1 MSVFRVTI
9 LSLLEV
15 FGDFMLKDYSTTGL
29 VSKLGLGVVGYI
41 GVVAALIWSFQS
53 GNVLLV
59 NGMWDGM
66 SSLIESVLAYVIL
79 GDRLANPYQYFGLVM
94 TMIGVYMLKYTPSS
108 K

>member
-1 MSVFRVTI
+1 MSLLRVGV
-9 LSLLEV
+9 LSLVEV
-15 FGDFMLKDYSTTGL
+15 FGDFMLKDYATTGL
-29 VSKLGLGVVGYI
+29 LSKLGLGVLGYI
-41 GVVAALIWSFQS
+41 GVIAALIWSFQS

-66 SSLIESVLAYVIL
+66 SGIIESVLAYIIL

-94 TMIGVYMLKYTPSS
+94 TVLGVFMLKYVPA

>member
-1 MSVFRVTI
+1 MQRQ
-9 LSLLEV
+9 
-15 FGDFMLKDYSTTGL
+15 DCC
-29 VSKLGLGVVGYI
+29 GLGVLGYI
-41 GVVAALIWSFQS
+41 GVIAALIWSFQS

-66 SSLIESVLAYVIL
+66 SGIIESVLAYIIL

-94 TMIGVYMLKYTPSS
+94 TVLGVFMLKYVPA

>member
-66 SSLIESVLAYVIL
+66 SALIESTLAYVIL

-94 TMIGVYMLKYTPSS
+94 TMIGVFMLKYTPSS